1 MDKAF
6 MSEITHPVHITIAD
20 GDNVLDNGEIKKFYE
35 TVKTP
40 ADLKAIEHYDSDHFI
55 LSDGWLYEEVA
66 ARQIKW
72 LEKVLAK

>member
-1 MDKAF
+1 

-20 GDNVLDNGEIKKFYE
+20 GDNVLDNAEIKKFYE

-40 ADLKAIEHYDSDHFI
+40 ADLKAIEYYDSDHFI

>member
-1 MDKAF
+1 

-20 GDNVLDNGEIKKFYE
+20 GDNVLDNAEIKKFYE